1 MSDTSTFRPMPRR
14 GAFVVASIVAAVLVA
29 AVSVSDAGAQRAP
42 APGARGTRA
51 ATDTLTLTFDAA
63 VVRALRDGEE
73 VRAANAGVTV
83 AEAQIGVARSTG
95 LPQLRL
101 NSGYSQVVENAR
113 ANIVG
118 AVFNQAFTYT
128 ANAQLQQ
135 PLFLGG
141 RVVAGAKAANAV
153 RGAARAS
160 TVEVRS
166 QVVVDVERAY
176 LNALFTRRLIEIQ
189 RRNLQL
195 ADQRVAQAQ
204 QLETAGR
211 ASRYDVLRLKVERA
225 NLEPDLVQAQNDYAI
240 AVLNLRRLV
249 NVPSEQP
256 LALVSELDTL
266 ALQRLLLSVD
276 TTKTSVAERSAVR
289 AAELTRVAR
298 EAGVRVARAD
308 LLPSVTATLT
318 SGYLAL
324 PSSNGFPASSG
335 QTSNAFCAPG
345 AVATRL
351 CQNNGWFTDRNFGF
365 QVSWPIFD
373 GLRTRSNI
381 ENARAL
387 VDQSTVQL
395 ALVREQVE
403 IEAAASRAEFARA
416 RTLFDARRETV
427 AEANEAYE
435 LAVLRNTRGV
445 GTVLDVSDAQLNLVR
460 AQVNAA
466 RAIYDVFLAAAEL
479 ARATG
484 RPIPLPDG
492 GAMRITDRGADR
504 VTTDR

>member
-1 MSDTSTFRPMPRR
+1 MKEYIRFRPASWGGR
-14 GAFVVASIVAAVLVA
+14 FVVAITLIAA
-29 AVSVSDAGAQRAP
+29 SVSGGQIPRAP
-42 APGARGTRA
+42 LSRA
-51 ATDTLTLTFDAA
+51 ERLSTDTIPLTFDGA
-63 VVRALRDGEE
+63 VQRALRDGEE
-73 VRAANAGVTV
+73 VRAATTAVEI
-83 AEAQIGVARSTG
+83 ADAQIGISRSTG

-101 NSGYSQVVENAR
+101 NSAYSQVVENAR
-113 ANIVG
+113 ATIVG
-118 AVFNQAFTYT
+118 AVFGQAYTYS
-128 ANAQLQQ
+128 ASAQLSQ

-141 RVVAGAKAANAV
+141 RVVAGAKAAGAV
-153 RGAARAS
+153 RGAARA
-160 TVEVRS
+160 TTAEVRG

-195 ADQRVAQAQ
+195 ADDRVAQAQ
-204 QLETAGR
+204 QLENAGR

-225 NLEPDLVQAQNDYAI
+225 NLEPGLVQSQNDFAI

-249 NVPSEQP
+249 NVPSERP
-256 LALVSELDTL
+256 ITLTSELDTL
-266 ALQRLLLSVD
+266 SLRRLLTTVD
-276 TTKTSVAERSAVR
+276 TSANIGEVRASVR

-308 LLPSVTATLT
+308 LFPSITATLT

-324 PSSNGFPASSG
+324 PASNGFPTRSG
-335 QTSNAFCAPG
+335 STSNSNCPEG
-345 AVATRL
+345 STATRL
-351 CQNNGWFTDRNFGF
+351 CQNNGWFADRNFGF
-365 QVSWPIFD
+365 QVSWPLFD
-373 GLRTRSNI
+373 GLRTKSNLQ
-381 ENARAL
+381 NAHAL
-387 VDQSTVQL
+387 VDQSNIQL
-395 ALVREQVE
+395 AQVRELVS
-403 IEAAASRAEFARA
+403 IEAAAARAEFGRA

-427 AEANEAYE
+427 AEASEAYD

-445 GTVLDVSDAQLNLVR
+445 GTTLDVSDAQLNLVR
-460 AQVNAA
+460 SQVNAA

>member
-1 MSDTSTFRPMPRR
+1 MSAHNHCRPAHRR
-14 GAFVVASIVAAVLVA
+14 GRLVVAITV
-29 AVSVSDAGAQRAP
+29 AVSTAAGAQSARTPISRAE
-42 APGARGTRA
+42 RLS
-51 ATDTLTLTFDAA
+51 TDTVTLTFDGA
-63 VVRALRDGEE
+63 VARALRDGEE
-73 VRAANAGVTV
+73 VRSAVASVDA

-113 ANIVG
+113 ATIVG
-118 AVFNQAFTYT
+118 AVFGQAYTYT
-128 ANAQLQQ
+128 ASAQLSQ

-141 RVVAGAKAANAV
+141 RVVAGARAAGAV

-160 TVEVRS
+160 TAEVRG

-189 RRNLQL
+189 RSNLKL
-195 ADQRVAQAQ
+195 ADDRVAQAQ
-204 QLETAGR
+204 QLENAGR

-225 NLEPDLVQAQNDYAI
+225 NLEPSLVQAQNDYAI

-249 NVPSEQP
+249 NVPAERP
-256 LALVSELDTL
+256 LALTSELDTI
-266 ALQRLLLSVD
+266 ALRRLLVTVD
-276 TTKTSVAERSAVR
+276 TAPGFGELRPAVR
-289 AAELTRVAR
+289 AAELTRAAR

-308 LLPSVTATLT
+308 LFPSVTATLT
-318 SGYLAL
+318 AGYLAL
-324 PSSNGFPASSG
+324 PASNGLPTKGGF
-335 QTSNAFCAPG
+335 TSADNCPPG
-345 AVATRL
+345 SATGRV
-351 CQNNGWFTDRNFGF
+351 CQNNGWFGDRNFGF

-373 GLRTRSNI
+373 GLRTKSNL
-381 ENARAL
+381 ENAHAL
-387 VDQSTVQL
+387 VDQSNIQL
-395 ALVREQVE
+395 ALVREQVALE
-403 IEAAASRAEFARA
+403 GAAARAEFGRA

-427 AEANEAYE
+427 AEANEAYG

-445 GTVLDVSDAQLNLVR
+445 GTTLDVSDAQLNLVR
-460 AQVNAA
+460 AEVNAA

>member
-1 MSDTSTFRPMPRR
+1 MSRHGPF
-14 GAFVVASIVAAVLVA
+14 VAAFILAAILVEA
-29 AVSVSDAGAQRAP
+29 LTTSPVQAQVAPTQAVRGPRSV
-42 APGARGTRA
+42 
-51 ATDTLTLTFDAA
+51 TDTLALTFDVA
-63 VVRALRDGEE
+63 VLRALRDGEE
-73 VRAANAGVTV
+73 VRSANAGVNV
-83 AEAQIGVARSTG
+83 AEAQIGIARSTG

-101 NSGYSQVVENAR
+101 NSGYSQIVENAR

-128 ANAQLQQ
+128 ASAQLQQ

-141 RVVAGAKAANAV
+141 RVVAGARAANAV
-153 RGAARAS
+153 RGAARAN
-160 TVEVRS
+160 TAEVRG

-195 ADQRVAQAQ
+195 ADERVAQAQ

-211 ASRYDVLRLKVERA
+211 ASRYDVLRLRVERA

-256 LALVSELDTL
+256 LSLVSELDTL
-266 ALQRLLLSVD
+266 ALQRLLVGVD
-276 TTKTSVAERSAVR
+276 TMKTAPAQRSAVR

-318 SGYLAL
+318 SGFLAL
-324 PSSNGFPASSG
+324 PVTNGFPTSTG
-335 QTSNAFCAPG
+335 RTSNTFCPPG
-345 AVATRL
+345 AVATRV
-351 CQNNGWFTDRNFGF
+351 CQNNGWFADRNFGF

-373 GLRTRSNI
+373 GLRTKSNI

-387 VDQSTVQL
+387 MDQSTVQL

-403 IEAAASRAEFARA
+403 IEAAASRAEFGRA
-416 RTLFDARRETV
+416 RTLFDARRQTV
-427 AEANEAYE
+427 AEANEAYD
-435 LAVLRNTRGV
+435 LAMLRNTRGV

>member
-1 MSDTSTFRPMPRR
+1 MREHFRFRPTRR
-14 GAFVVASIVAAVLVA
+14 GGRFVVAITFIAASA
-29 AVSVSDAGAQRAP
+29 SGAQIPRAP
-42 APGARGTRA
+42 MSRA
-51 ATDTLTLTFDAA
+51 ERLSTDTIPLTFDAA
-63 VVRALRDGEE
+63 IVRALRDGEE
-73 VRAANAGVTV
+73 VRAATTAVDI
-83 AEAQIGVARSTG
+83 ADAQIGISRATG

-101 NSGYSQVVENAR
+101 NSAYSQVVENAR
-113 ANIVG
+113 ATIVG
-118 AVFNQAFTYT
+118 AVFGQAYTYS
-128 ANAQLQQ
+128 ASAQLSQ

-141 RVVAGAKAANAV
+141 RVVAGAKAAGAV
-153 RGAARAS
+153 RGAARA
-160 TVEVRS
+160 TTAEVRG

-195 ADQRVAQAQ
+195 ADDRVAQAQ

-249 NVPSEQP
+249 NVPSERP
-256 LALVSELDTL
+256 IMLTSELDTL
-266 ALQRLLLSVD
+266 SLRRLLATVD
-276 TTKTSVAERSAVR
+276 TSANIGEVRASVR

-308 LLPSVTATLT
+308 LFPSITATLT

-324 PSSNGFPASSG
+324 PASNGFPTRG
-335 QTSNAFCAPG
+335 GTTTNANCPDGSA
-345 AVATRL
+345 ATRL
-351 CQNNGWFTDRNFGF
+351 CQNNGWFADRNFGF
-365 QVSWPIFD
+365 QVTWPLFD
-373 GLRTRSNI
+373 GLRTKANL
-381 ENARAL
+381 ENAHAL
-387 VDQSTVQL
+387 VDQSNIQL
-395 ALVREQVE
+395 ALVRELVS
-403 IEAAASRAEFARA
+403 IEAAAARAEFGRA

-427 AEANEAYE
+427 AEATEAYD

-445 GTVLDVSDAQLNLVR
+445 GTTLDVSDAQLNLVR
-460 AQVNAA
+460 SQVNAA
-466 RAIYDVFLAAAEL
+466 RAIYDVFLAAADL

-504 VTTDR
+504 VATDR

>member
-1 MSDTSTFRPMPRR
+1 MSEYLRNRPTRCRGRFIIAVGAAALSFVANSTTRGQAPTSLTAR
-14 GAFVVASIVAAVLVA
+14 AARL
-29 AVSVSDAGAQRAP
+29 
-42 APGARGTRA
+42 
-51 ATDTLTLTFDAA
+51 ATDTLTLSFEGA
-63 VVRALRDGEE
+63 VTRALRDGEE
-73 VRAANAGVTV
+73 VRLANSSVDV
-83 AEAQIGVARSTG
+83 ADAQIGVARSTG

-101 NSGYSQVVENAR
+101 NSGYSQIVENAR

-118 AVFNQAFTYT
+118 QVFNQAFTYN

-141 RVVAGAKAANAV
+141 RVVAGAKVAGAV
-153 RGAARAS
+153 RGAARAN
-160 TVEVRS
+160 TAEVRG

-176 LNALFTRRLIEIQ
+176 LNALFTRRLIDIQ
-189 RRNLQL
+189 QRNLRL
-195 ADQRVAQAQ
+195 ADDRVAQAR

-225 NLEPDLVQAQNDYAI
+225 NLEPAVVQAENDFAI

-249 NVPSEQP
+249 NVPFERP
-256 LALVSELDTL
+256 LTLSSELDTL
-266 ALQRLLLSVD
+266 VLQRLLATVD
-276 TTKTSVAERSAVR
+276 TSPNLGTTRSAVR
-289 AAELTRVAR
+289 SAELTRTAR

-308 LLPSVTATLT
+308 LFPSITATIT
-318 SGYLAL
+318 TGFLAL
-324 PSSNGFPASSG
+324 PAGNGLPARSGQSSNALCP
-335 QTSNAFCAPG
+335 PG
-345 AVATRL
+345 SLPTRL
-351 CQNNGWFTDRNFGF
+351 CQNNGWFADRNFGF

-373 GLRTRSNI
+373 GLRTKSNL
-381 ENARAL
+381 ENAHAL
-387 VDQSTVQL
+387 VDQSTIQL
-395 ALVREQVE
+395 ALVREQVAL
-403 IEAAASRAEFARA
+403 EAAAARAEFGRS

-427 AEANEAYE
+427 AEAAEAYD

-466 RAIYDVFLAAAEL
+466 RAIYDVFLAAADL

>member
-1 MSDTSTFRPMPRR
+1 MSRHGPF
-14 GAFVVASIVAAVLVA
+14 VAAFILAAILVEA
-29 AVSVSDAGAQRAP
+29 LTTSPVQAQVAP
-42 APGARGTRA
+42 AQAVRGPRSV
-51 ATDTLTLTFDAA
+51 TDTLALTFDVA
-63 VVRALRDGEE
+63 VLRALRDGEE
-73 VRAANAGVTV
+73 VRSANAGVNV
-83 AEAQIGVARSTG
+83 AEAQIGIARSTG

-101 NSGYSQVVENAR
+101 NSGYSQIVENAR

-128 ANAQLQQ
+128 ASAQLQQ

-141 RVVAGAKAANAV
+141 RVVAGARAANAV
-153 RGAARAS
+153 RGAARAN
-160 TVEVRS
+160 TAEVRG

-195 ADQRVAQAQ
+195 ADERVAQAQ

-211 ASRYDVLRLKVERA
+211 ASRYDVLRLRVERA

-256 LALVSELDTL
+256 LSLVSELDTL
-266 ALQRLLLSVD
+266 ALQRLLVGVD
-276 TTKTSVAERSAVR
+276 TMKTAPAQRSAVR

-318 SGYLAL
+318 SGFLAL
-324 PSSNGFPASSG
+324 PVTNGFPTSTG
-335 QTSNAFCAPG
+335 RTSNTFCPPG
-345 AVATRL
+345 AVATRV
-351 CQNNGWFTDRNFGF
+351 CQNNGWFADRNFGF

-373 GLRTRSNI
+373 GLRTKSNI

-387 VDQSTVQL
+387 MDQSTVQL

-403 IEAAASRAEFARA
+403 IEAAASRAEFGRA
-416 RTLFDARRETV
+416 RTLFDARRQTV
-427 AEANEAYE
+427 AEANEAYD
-435 LAVLRNTRGV
+435 LAMLRNTRGV

>member
-1 MSDTSTFRPMPRR
+1 MSAHTSHRPTRRR
-14 GAFVVASIVAAVLVA
+14 GRFCVAIIAAL
-29 AVSVSDAGAQRAP
+29 AVTSAAGAQVS
-42 APGARGTRA
+42 GTPLSRSERL
-51 ATDTLTLTFDAA
+51 ATDTLTLTFDTA
-63 VVRALRDGEE
+63 VQRALREGEE
-73 VRAANAGVTV
+73 VRSANASLDI
-83 AEAQIGVARSTG
+83 ASAQIGVARSTG

-101 NSGYSQVVENAR
+101 NSGYNQVVENAR
-113 ANIVG
+113 ATIVG
-118 AVFNQAFTYT
+118 AVFGQAYTYT
-128 ANAQLQQ
+128 ANAQLSQ

-141 RVVAGAKAANAV
+141 RVLAGSKAAGAV
-153 RGAARAS
+153 RGAARAN
-160 TVEVRS
+160 TAEVRG

-176 LNALFTRRLIEIQ
+176 LNALFTRRLIQIQ
-189 RRNLQL
+189 EQNLAL
-195 ADQRVAQAQ
+195 ADQRVAQTQ

-225 NLEPDLVQAQNDYAI
+225 NLEPAVVQAQNDYAL

-249 NVPSEQP
+249 NVPAERP
-256 LALVSELDTL
+256 IVLTSELDTL
-266 ALQRLLLSVD
+266 SLRRLLATVD
-276 TTKTSVAERSAVR
+276 TSPMVGDVRAAVR
-289 AAELTRVAR
+289 AAELTRTAR

-308 LLPSVTATLT
+308 LLPSITATLT
-318 SGYLAL
+318 SGFLAL
-324 PSSNGFPASSG
+324 PGSNGLPTVGGSSS
-335 QTSNAFCAPG
+335 TANCAPG
-345 AVATRL
+345 SAPGRA
-351 CQNNGWFTDRNFGF
+351 CQNNGWFTDRSFGF
-365 QVSWPIFD
+365 QFSWPLFD
-373 GLRTRSNI
+373 GLRTKANI
-381 ENARAL
+381 ENAHAL
-387 VDQSTVQL
+387 VDQSSIQL
-395 ALVREQVE
+395 ALVREQVALE
-403 IEAAASRAEFARA
+403 GAASRAEFGRA

-427 AEANEAYE
+427 AEASEAYG

>member
-1 MSDTSTFRPMPRR
+1 MSAYISHRLSPRR
-14 GAFVVASIVAAVLVA
+14 GRFCVAIISVVALAST
-29 AVSVSDAGAQRAP
+29 AGAQTSRP
-42 APGARGTRA
+42 PISRSERL
-51 ATDTLTLTFDAA
+51 ATDTLVLTFDAA
-63 VVRALRDGEE
+63 VQRALRDGEE
-73 VRAANAGVTV
+73 VRSANIDLDIAD
-83 AEAQIGVARSTG
+83 AQIGLARSTG

-101 NSGYSQVVENAR
+101 NSGYNQVVENAR

-128 ANAQLQQ
+128 ANAQLSQ

-141 RVVAGAKAANAV
+141 RVVAGAKAAGAT
-153 RGAARAS
+153 RSAARAN
-160 TVEVRS
+160 TAEVRGT
-166 QVVVDVERAY
+166 VVVDVERAY
-176 LNALFTRRLIEIQ
+176 LNALFTRRLIQIQ
-189 RRNLQL
+189 EQNLAL

-225 NLEPDLVQAQNDYAI
+225 NLEPAVVQARNDYAI

-249 NVPSEQP
+249 NVPSERP
-256 LALVSELDTL
+256 MRLTSELDTL
-266 ALQRLLLSVD
+266 VLQRLLVTVD
-276 TTKTSVAERSAVR
+276 TTPNVGEVR
-289 AAELTRVAR
+289 AAVRSAELVRTAR

-308 LLPSVTATLT
+308 LLPSINATLT
-318 SGYLAL
+318 SGFLAL
-324 PSSNGFPASSG
+324 PGNNGVPTLGG
-335 QTSNAFCAPG
+335 QTSATNCPPG
-345 AVATRL
+345 SPASRL

-373 GLRTRSNI
+373 GLRTKANI
-381 ENARAL
+381 ENAHAL
-387 VDQSTVQL
+387 VDQSRIQL
-395 ALVREQVE
+395 ALVREQVAL
-403 IEAAASRAEFARA
+403 EAAAARAEFGRA

-427 AEANEAYE
+427 AEATEAFD
-435 LAVLRNTRGV
+435 LATLRNTRGV

-466 RAIYDVFLAAAEL
+466 RAIYDVFLAAADL

-492 GAMRITDRGADR
+492 GALRITDRGADR

>member
-1 MSDTSTFRPMPRR
+1 MSASLSHRPPHRR
-14 GAFVVASIVAAVLVA
+14 GRFCVVVISAVALASTV
-29 AVSVSDAGAQRAP
+29 GAQSSRLP
-42 APGARGTRA
+42 ISRNERL
-51 ATDTLTLTFDAA
+51 ATDTLVLTFDAA
-63 VVRALRDGEE
+63 VQRALRDGEE
-73 VRAANAGVTV
+73 VRSANASIDI
-83 AEAQIGVARSTG
+83 ADAQIGLARSTG

-101 NSGYSQVVENAR
+101 NSGYNQAVENAR

-128 ANAQLQQ
+128 ANAQLAQ

-141 RVVAGAKAANAV
+141 RVVAGAKAANAA
-153 RGAARAS
+153 RSAARAN
-160 TVEVRS
+160 TAEVRGN
-166 QVVVDVERAY
+166 VVVDVERAY

-189 RRNLQL
+189 EQNLAL

-225 NLEPDLVQAQNDYAI
+225 NLEPAVVQARNDYAI

-249 NVPSEQP
+249 NVPSERP
-256 LALVSELDTL
+256 MRLVSELDTL
-266 ALQRLLLSVD
+266 ALQRLLATVD
-276 TTKTSVAERSAVR
+276 TAPNVGEVRAAVR
-289 AAELTRVAR
+289 SAELTRTAR

-308 LLPSVTATLT
+308 LLPSINATLT

-324 PSSNGFPASSG
+324 PAGNGVPTFGG
-335 QTSNAFCAPG
+335 QTSAANCPPG
-345 AVATRL
+345 SAASRL
-351 CQNNGWFTDRNFGF
+351 CQNNGWFTDRSFGL

-373 GLRTRSNI
+373 GLRTKANI
-381 ENARAL
+381 ENASAL
-387 VDQSTVQL
+387 ADQSRIEL
-395 ALVREQVE
+395 ALVREQVAL
-403 IEAAASRAEFARA
+403 EAAAARAEFGRA
-416 RTLFDARRETV
+416 RILFDARRETV
-427 AEANEAYE
+427 SEAIEAFD
-435 LAVLRNTRGV
+435 LATLRNTRGV
-445 GTVLDVSDAQLNLVR
+445 GTALDVSDAQLNLVR
-460 AQVNAA
+460 AQVNSA
-466 RAIYDVFLAAAEL
+466 RAIYDVFLAAADL

>member
-1 MSDTSTFRPMPRR
+1 MSRHGPF
-14 GAFVVASIVAAVLVA
+14 VAAFTLAAILVA
-29 AVSVSDAGAQRAP
+29 ALTTSPVQAQVAPTQAVRGPRSV
-42 APGARGTRA
+42 
-51 ATDTLTLTFDAA
+51 TDTLALTFDVA
-63 VVRALRDGEE
+63 VLRALRDGEE
-73 VRAANAGVTV
+73 VRSANAGVNV
-83 AEAQIGVARSTG
+83 AEAQIGIARSTG

-101 NSGYSQVVENAR
+101 NSGYSQIVENAR

-128 ANAQLQQ
+128 ASAQLQQ

-141 RVVAGAKAANAV
+141 RVVAGARAANAV
-153 RGAARAS
+153 RGAARAN
-160 TVEVRS
+160 TAEVRG

-195 ADQRVAQAQ
+195 ADERVAQAQ

-211 ASRYDVLRLKVERA
+211 ASRYDVLRLRVERA

-256 LALVSELDTL
+256 LSLVSELDTL
-266 ALQRLLLSVD
+266 ALQRLLVGVD
-276 TTKTSVAERSAVR
+276 TMKTAPAQRSAVR

-318 SGYLAL
+318 SGFLAL
-324 PSSNGFPASSG
+324 PVTNGFPTSTG
-335 QTSNAFCAPG
+335 RTSNTFCPPG
-345 AVATRL
+345 AVATRV
-351 CQNNGWFTDRNFGF
+351 CQNNGWFADRNFGF

-373 GLRTRSNI
+373 GLRTKSNI

-387 VDQSTVQL
+387 MDQSTVQL

-403 IEAAASRAEFARA
+403 IEAAASRAEFGRA
-416 RTLFDARRETV
+416 RTLFDARRQTV
-427 AEANEAYE
+427 AEANEAYD
-435 LAVLRNTRGV
+435 LAMLRNTRGV

>member
-1 MSDTSTFRPMPRR
+1 MAPCVTAQVRPPL
-14 GAFVVASIVAAVLVA
+14 S
-29 AVSVSDAGAQRAP
+29 RAE
-42 APGARGTRA
+42 RT
-51 ATDTLTLTFDAA
+51 ATDTLTLSFSVA
-63 VVRALRDGEE
+63 VTRALQDGEE
-73 VRAANAGVTV
+73 VRSARASVDVAN
-83 AEAQIGVARSTG
+83 AQIGIARSTG

-101 NSGYSQVVENAR
+101 NSGYNQQVENAR
-113 ANIVG
+113 AAIVG
-118 AVFNQAFTYT
+118 AVFAQAFTYT

-141 RVVAGAKAANAV
+141 RVMAGAKAANAA

-160 TVEVRS
+160 TAEVRG

-195 ADQRVAQAQ
+195 ADERVAQTK
-204 QLETAGR
+204 QLESAGR

-225 NLEPDLVQAQNDYAI
+225 NLEPAVVQAENDYTI

-249 NVPSEQP
+249 NIPAEQP
-256 LALVSELDTL
+256 LVLASELDTL
-266 ALQRLLLSVD
+266 SLQRLLARVD
-276 TTKTSVAERSAVR
+276 TSASVGEIRAAVR
-289 AAELTRVAR
+289 SAELTQSAR
-298 EAGVRVARAD
+298 EAGVRIARAD
-308 LLPSVTATLT
+308 LLPSITATLT

-324 PSSNGFPASSG
+324 PAGNGLPTRG
-335 QTSNAFCAPG
+335 GITSNELCPTGSAP
-345 AVATRL
+345 TRL
-351 CQNNGWFTDRNFGF
+351 CQNNGWFTDRSFGF

-373 GLRTRSNI
+373 GLRAKANI
-381 ENARAL
+381 ENAHAL
-387 VDQSTVQL
+387 VDQSKIQL
-395 ALVREQVE
+395 AQVREQVAV
-403 IEAAASRAEFARA
+403 EAAAARAEFARS

-427 AEANEAYE
+427 AEATEAYD

-445 GTVLDVSDAQLNLVR
+445 GTTLDVSDAQLNLIR

-466 RAIYDVFLAAAEL
+466 RAVYDVFLAAAEL

-492 GAMRITDRGADR
+492 GALRITDRGADR
-504 VTTDR
+504 VATDP

>member
-1 MSDTSTFRPMPRR
+1 MSRLGS
-14 GAFVVASIVAAVLVA
+14 FVVTFILAAILVA
-29 AVSVSDAGAQRAP
+29 SLTTSPVQAQVAP
-42 APGARGTRA
+42 AQAVRGSRSV
-51 ATDTLTLTFDAA
+51 TDTLALTFDVA
-63 VVRALRDGEE
+63 VLRALRDGEE
-73 VRAANAGVTV
+73 VRSANAGVNV
-83 AEAQIGVARSTG
+83 AEAQIGIARSTG

-101 NSGYSQVVENAR
+101 SSGYSQIVENAR

-128 ANAQLQQ
+128 ASAQLQQ

-141 RVVAGAKAANAV
+141 RVVAGARAANAV
-153 RGAARAS
+153 RGAARAN
-160 TVEVRS
+160 TAEVRG

-195 ADQRVAQAQ
+195 ADERVAQAQ

-256 LALVSELDTL
+256 LSLVSELDTL
-266 ALQRLLLSVD
+266 ALQRLLVGVD
-276 TTKTSVAERSAVR
+276 TMKTAPAQRSAVR

-318 SGYLAL
+318 SGFLAL
-324 PSSNGFPASSG
+324 PVTNGFPTSTG
-335 QTSNAFCAPG
+335 QTSNTFCPPG
-345 AVATRL
+345 AVATRV
-351 CQNNGWFTDRNFGF
+351 CQNNGWFADRNFGF

-373 GLRTRSNI
+373 GLRTKSNI

-403 IEAAASRAEFARA
+403 IEAAASRAEFGRA
-416 RTLFDARRETV
+416 RTLFDARRQTV
-427 AEANEAYE
+427 AEANEAYD
-435 LAVLRNTRGV
+435 LAVLRNTRGA

>member
-1 MSDTSTFRPMPRR
+1 MSRHGPF
-14 GAFVVASIVAAVLVA
+14 VAAFILAAILVEA
-29 AVSVSDAGAQRAP
+29 LTTSPVQAQVAPTQAVRGPRSV
-42 APGARGTRA
+42 
-51 ATDTLTLTFDAA
+51 TDTLALTFDVA
-63 VVRALRDGEE
+63 VLRALRDGEE
-73 VRAANAGVTV
+73 VRSANAGVNV
-83 AEAQIGVARSTG
+83 AEAQIGIARSTG

-101 NSGYSQVVENAR
+101 NSGYSQIVENAR

-128 ANAQLQQ
+128 ASAQLQQ

-141 RVVAGAKAANAV
+141 RVVAGARAANAV
-153 RGAARAS
+153 RGAARAN
-160 TVEVRS
+160 TAEVRG

-195 ADQRVAQAQ
+195 ADERVAQAQ

-211 ASRYDVLRLKVERA
+211 ASRYDVLRLRVERA

-256 LALVSELDTL
+256 LSLVSELDTL
-266 ALQRLLLSVD
+266 ALQRLLVGVD
-276 TTKTSVAERSAVR
+276 TMKTAPAQRSAVR

-318 SGYLAL
+318 SGFLAL
-324 PSSNGFPASSG
+324 PVTNGFPTSTG
-335 QTSNAFCAPG
+335 RTSNTFCPPG
-345 AVATRL
+345 AVATRV
-351 CQNNGWFTDRNFGF
+351 CQNNGWFADRNFGF

-373 GLRTRSNI
+373 GLRTKSNI

-387 VDQSTVQL
+387 MDQSTVQL

-403 IEAAASRAEFARA
+403 IEAAASRAEFGRA
-416 RTLFDARRETV
+416 RTLFDARRQTV
-427 AEANEAYE
+427 AEANEAYD
-435 LAVLRNTRGV
+435 LAMLRNTRGV

-460 AQVNAA
+460 AQVNA
-466 RAIYDVFLAAAEL
+466 RDL
-479 ARATG
+479 
-484 RPIPLPDG
+484 
-492 GAMRITDRGADR
+492 
-504 VTTDR
+504 